1 MGGSPK
7 KQAAM
12 RSALSV
18 IGTTFSRWNGH
29 DGQRLGA
36 ALAFYTLLSAAP
48 LAVLALVIGSIFLG
62 RQAAEGRITNFAS
75 QALGP
80 KGASLLDSILLHA
93 RQPHHFGVAAAIAIG
108 ALLFG
113 ASSAFLELRDDL
125 NRMWEVHP
133 KNRGLIG
140 IVLQRIFAFV
150 LVLAAGVVLLA
161 SMLATAAVSVIS
173 QFFRNLMPVPSWV
186 LEIGNFAA
194 SLVVLTLIFLLIF
207 RFVPDLYLPWH
218 VLWPGAVASAL
229 LFTFGKALLGLYL
242 TKVGV
247 GSTYGAAGSIVATA
261 LFVYYAAQIFLLG
274 AEFTYVW
281 ARRKLQPGREIWAAP

>member
-1 MGGSPK
+1 
-7 KQAAM
+7 M
-12 RSALSV
+12 RSTLSV

-62 RQAAEGRITNFAS
+62 RRAAEGNITSFATH
-75 QALGP
+75 ALGP
-80 KGASLLDSILLHA
+80 TGAEVLESVLRHA
-93 RQPHHFGVAAAIAIG
+93 RQPSHFDVAAAIAIG

-125 NRMWEVHP
+125 NRIWEAHP

-140 IVLQRIFAFV
+140 IVLQRIFAFL
-150 LVLAAGVVLLA
+150 LVLAAGAILVA
-161 SMLATAAVSVIS
+161 SMLATAAVAVIT
-173 QFFRNLMPVPSWV
+173 QFFRGLLPVPSWV
-186 LEIGNFAA
+186 LETGNFVA
-194 SLVVLTLIFLLIF
+194 SLVVLSLIFLLIF

-218 VLWPGAVASAL
+218 VLWPGAMVSAL
-229 LFTFGKALLGLYL
+229 LFVVGKVLLGLYL

-247 GSTYGAAGSIVATA
+247 GSSYGAAGSIVATA

-281 ARRKLQPGREIWAAP
+281 ARRKLQPGREMWASS